1 MIGRR
6 RHLPVVVGVGASA
19 LLGGGYVGTST
30 AAKTTP
36 QTVLVIAGR
45 PTEHAFELSRT
56 SVKRGRVIIKVLNL
70 GRERHGFQI
79 DGHIT
84 ALLAPHTSTTFAV
97 IFRRPGRYVYQCV
110 VNYASADDVPDAG
123 PVSTYNPATCGGGA
137 LKVT

>member
-1 MIGRR
+1 M
-6 RHLPVVVGVGASA
+6 LLAGVYVATSA
-19 LLGGGYVGTST
+19 
-30 AAKTTP
+30 AAQATP
-36 QTVLVIAGR
+36 QTILVVAGR

-56 SVKRGRVIIKVLNL
+56 SVKRGAVIIKVLNL

-84 ALLAPHTSTTFAV
+84 PLLAPHTSTTFTV

-123 PVSTYNPATCGGGA
+123 AVSTYNPATCGGGS
-137 LKVT
+137 LKVK